1 MNFDQDQY
9 YEHYTDAD
17 TDVDEEDEGDEEFN
31 GSVHEDYEA
40 NSVCSVFKYSL
51 NLFGTRVNIWV
62 LLLVILLIVGALF
75 YQQNKR
81 LPTFK
86 DISDKFSSTSSMNTI
101 NKQMGGFDSSHSLSA
116 TPNFIRNLKY

>member
-9 YEHYTDAD
+9 YEHYSDTAD
-17 TDVDEEDEGDEEFN
+17 EGDEGDEEFN

-86 DISDKFSSTSSMNTI
+86 DISDKFSSTSSMGTI
-101 NKQMGGFDSSHSLSA
+101 KEQMGGFDSSHSLSA